1 MKERIL
7 GSIGV
12 LWGVAILIYGLV
24 GNHHDRFSSNSSY
37 QAGETAALVFG
48 VLFLIVGARAVI
60 KSLR

>member
-24 GNHHDRFSSNSSY
+24 GNHHDRFRQTARTKPEKLLRLSSECSS
-37 QAGETAALVFG
+37 
-48 VLFLIVGARAVI
+48 
-60 KSLR
+60 